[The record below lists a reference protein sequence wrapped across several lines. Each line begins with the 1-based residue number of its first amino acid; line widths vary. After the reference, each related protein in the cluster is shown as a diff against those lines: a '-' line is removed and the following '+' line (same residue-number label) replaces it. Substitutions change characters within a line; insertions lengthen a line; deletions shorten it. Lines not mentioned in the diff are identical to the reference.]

1 MAQNSSKP
9 VKTFRLR
16 GISVSVFANQAKSE
30 GRDIVFHKVSVQRTY
45 KDGDDWK
52 TTQSFGRDDLPVVQL
67 VLKRA
72 FEFHPTGGFS

>member
-1 MAQNSSKP
+1 MAPAKEPDMAQNPSKP

-45 KDGDDWK
+45 SVSLCSQQILARPRM
-52 TTQSFGRDDLPVVQL
+52 TRVQ
-67 VLKRA
+67 
-72 FEFHPTGGFS
+72 G